1 MREAQRILAYCFTDS
16 LFLLQAQYDLI
27 STETDIIT
35 TSDKGNVRFKTSG
48 TPTKVISCLIIP
60 LITWVF
66 VSFALKLR
74 QHRPLVLDP
83 VNFPPPQLP
92 TPHLLDRFQNPL
104 EQILRVPV
112 MRSFVRV
119 KGWKMNLMELRF
131 KALRNL
137 CIISNR
143 NFISFLEGNMK

>member
-1 MREAQRILAYCFTDS
+1 M
-16 LFLLQAQYDLI
+16 
-27 STETDIIT
+27 
-35 TSDKGNVRFKTSG
+35 
-48 TPTKVISCLIIP
+48 
-60 LITWVF
+60 F

>member
-16 LFLLQAQYDLI
+16 LFSRQPQYDLI

-60 LITWVF
+60 QTNMGVCQLCIEVATT
-66 VSFALKLR
+66 SSLSSRPR
-74 QHRPLVLDP
+74 QFSTPSTS
-83 VNFPPPQLP
+83 PPP
-92 TPHLLDRFQNPL
+92 PHLLDRFQNPL

-119 KGWKMNLMELRF
+119 KGWKMN
-131 KALRNL
+131 
-137 CIISNR
+137 
-143 NFISFLEGNMK
+143 